1 MTRPRTLAPHIS
13 LPATVRS
20 NDYYRKHYPELV
32 ADSENSA
39 LSTVWTPDK
48 THGSTCFEQAM
59 AAHLSDPFRG
69 TIHRHILAPE
79 ETIRTYEIAA
89 ATAAL
94 ADSAITPGQ
103 VDLLISVSMWPDQL
117 GFGNGL
123 WLAEQLGLQCAA
135 WNLESAQSG
144 GLAALQAAHA
154 FTASG
159 LYKTVLV
166 VVSCSYSRAVP
177 ESSTFAWFLG
187 DAASAVV
194 VTTEFDDRTSGEL
207 LSAAAINTVE
217 SQHEFVA
224 TPTDTPYGPNLEL
237 SPSTAR
243 GAALRKHTD
252 HHLSAVVSQAVDQA
266 GYQLSDIDFFVFPT
280 PVAWFTDFATQL
292 LDIDPAKTINT
303 YPQYA
308 NIGPAL
314 PLVNL
319 HAALSTGHIQPSDLV
334 LVAAIGSVSSAAA
347 SLLRW
352 N

>member
-1 MTRPRTLAPHIS
+1 MTRPRILAPHIS
-13 LPATVRS
+13 LPATVRN
-20 NDYYRKHYPELV
+20 NDYYRNRYPKLV

-39 LSTVWTPDK
+39 LSAVWTPDNAHEV
-48 THGSTCFEQAM
+48 TYFEQAM
-59 AAHLSDPFRG
+59 TAYLADPFRG
-69 TIHRHILAPE
+69 TVHRHVLAPD

-94 ADSAITPGQ
+94 ADSAITPEQ

-123 WLAEQLGLQCAA
+123 WLAEQLGLRCAA
-135 WNLESAQSG
+135 WNLETAQSG

-159 LYKTVLV
+159 LFKTVLM

-177 ESSTFAWFLG
+177 ESSTFSWFLG
-187 DAASAVV
+187 DAASAAV
-194 VTTEFDDRTSGEL
+194 VTTEFGDRTGGEL
-207 LSAAAINTVE
+207 LCAAAINTVE
-217 SQHEFVA
+217 SQHEFTA
-224 TPTDTPYGPNLEL
+224 TPVDTRYGPNLAL
-237 SPSTAR
+237 TPSTAR
-243 GAALRKHTD
+243 GSTLRKHTD
-252 HHLSAVVSQAVDQA
+252 YHVSSVINQAINQTS
-266 GYQLSDIDFFVFPT
+266 YQLSDIDFFVFST
-280 PVAWFTDFATQL
+280 PVAWFTDFATRL

-319 HAALSTGHIQPSDLV
+319 HEALIAGRIHSGDLV
-334 LVAAIGSVSSAAA
+334 LIATIGSVSSAAA

-352 N
+352 S